1 MFNPILKQNYPFL
14 TNYFETM
21 FSNDVLKIPNSIVFY
36 GLDAL
41 AQYYFSLN
49 IAKIHKICRD
59 FVKIDNKM
67 NFFAPQYAKCVLIF

>member
-14 TNYFETM
+14 TDYFETM

-41 AQYYFSLN
+41 AQYYFFIKYCKN
-49 IAKIHKICRD
+49 IEL
-59 FVKIDNKM
+59 
-67 NFFAPQYAKCVLIF
+67 YG